1 MINTLENFIKKRY
14 LLLFGVLLFCQA
26 AVFAR
31 QANTEDDT
39 AYIRTTNQRADKIV
53 ATLGV
58 ANADSAL
65 LVRDVIAQQYRY
77 LNEVQAKHDQEVKLA
92 KEQFANDK
100 PALTTQLKGIE
111 DATNQQLDKGH
122 TGYLEKLSAYLTPQQ
137 VNQVKDGMTYGVLP
151 LTYRV
156 YNDMLPN
163 LTTEQKAQ
171 IMAWLVEAR
180 EHAMDA
186 GSSEKKHQWFGKYKG
201 RINNYLSAAG
211 INMKQAEEEWKKRS
225 AAKAK

>member
-1 MINTLENFIKKRY
+1 MKKGY
-14 LLLFGVLLFCQA
+14 LLLSGLLLLCQVSA
-26 AVFAR
+26 SAR
-31 QANTEDDT
+31 QAGAVEDT
-39 AYIRTTNQRADKIV
+39 AYLRVSNQRADKIV
-53 ATLGV
+53 ATLGITH
-58 ANADSAL
+58 ADSAL
-65 LVRDVIAQQYRY
+65 MVRDIIATQYRR
-77 LNEVQAKHDQEVKLA
+77 LNDVQAQRDAAVKSA
-92 KEQFANDK
+92 KEKWKDDK
-100 PALTTQLKGIE
+100 PSLTTELKKIE
-111 DATNQQLDKGH
+111 DANNQTVDKLH
-122 TGYLEKLSAYLTPQQ
+122 SGYLSALSAHLSQQQ
-137 VNQVKDGMTYGVLP
+137 VSQVKDGMTYGVLP

-211 INMKQAEEEWKKRS
+211 INMKQAEEEWKKRK
-225 AAKAK
+225 AGTAK

>member
-1 MINTLENFIKKRY
+1 MKKRY
-14 LLLFGVLLFCQA
+14 LLLLGVLLFCQA

-31 QANTEDDT
+31 QTNPPDDT

-65 LVRDVIAQQYRY
+65 RVRDVIAQQYRY
-77 LNEVQAKHDQEVKLA
+77 LNEVQVKHDQEVKLA

-111 DATNQQLDKGH
+111 DATNQQLDKRH
-122 TGYLEKLSAYLTPQQ
+122 TAYLEKLSAYLTPQQ

-171 IMAWLVEAR
+171 IMAWLMEAR